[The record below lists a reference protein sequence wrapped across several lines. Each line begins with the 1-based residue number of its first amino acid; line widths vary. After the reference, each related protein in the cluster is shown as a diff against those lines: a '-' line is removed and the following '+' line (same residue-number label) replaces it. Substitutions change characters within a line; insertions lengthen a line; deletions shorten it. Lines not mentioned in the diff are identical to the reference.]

1 MVISNLTRN
10 TRVNREEVAEDTDKL
25 NRVQTDITGNRH
37 FIITKRQKPLKFK
50 DMGQK
55 VDEYEFVD
63 NDSAATIF
71 DSMSETMLVLEKMC
85 RNGESGIWYRE
96 IQITGEIEEHLYCY
110 VLDGKTKKYIAYN
123 EMKNA
128 LYYTPYQY
136 KAYKCTRLA
145 DILEFGLRCIPKE
158 TLNDLKIID
167 LKENDNE
174 FVRVYL
180 YYNTTNSVDTDKLLD
195 SWFRMGDEEAFKKF
209 TDIIEYGV
217 VVNENSDIFK
227 KEVLKLLGARR
238 YLTDTY
244 SGENKEFTKNALIN
258 IFVKMTSIEV
268 TSERDVVNT
277 MLFIEWFIRNK
288 LMTASEVK
296 WIISTK
302 WFDKTSKI
310 MKEKY
315 KI

>member
-1 MVISNLTRN
+1 MVIANLGKQNKQDKIDRD
-10 TRVNREEVAEDTDKL
+10 EEQL

-50 DMGQK
+50 DMGNK
-55 VDEYEFVD
+55 VEDYEFVE
-63 NDSAATIF
+63 NESSATIF

-85 RNGESGIWYRE
+85 KNGESGIWYRE

-110 VLDGKTKKYIAYN
+110 ILNGQLKKYIAYN
-123 EMKNA
+123 KVKDI

-145 DILEFGLRCIPKE
+145 DILEFGLRYIPKE
-158 TLNDLKIID
+158 TLNDLQIVD
-167 LKENDNE
+167 LKENDTE
-174 FVRVYL
+174 FVRIYL
-180 YYNTTNSVDTDKLLD
+180 YYNSNKQLETDKLLD
-195 SWFRMGDEEAFKKF
+195 GWFRIGDEEAFKKF
-209 TDIIEYGV
+209 TDIIEYSIV
-217 VVNENSDIFK
+217 ANENSDVFK

-244 SGENKEFTKNALIN
+244 NGDNKEFTKNALIN

-268 TSERDVVNT
+268 VTGKDALET
-277 MLFIEWFIRNK
+277 MLYIEWFIRNK
-288 LMTASEVK
+288 LMTANEVK
-296 WIISTK
+296 WIIGTK
-302 WFDKTSKI
+302 WFSKTSK
-310 MKEKY
+310 MLKEKY